1 VPIVITRFM
10 LSVFLCPKVITLNGF
25 QCNWNKLQIIL
36 QQGSRNICRQSLDVS
51 EVSPE
56 VFDELD
62 AAFLL
67 LPELEVAVAA
77 RGHDEPGL
85 RRDAMRHI
93 IAVPN
98 K

>member
-1 VPIVITRFM
+1 
-10 LSVFLCPKVITLNGF
+10 
-25 QCNWNKLQIIL
+25 
-36 QQGSRNICRQSLDVS
+36 LDVS

-77 RGHDEPGL
+77 RSHDEPGL

-93 IAVPN
+93 IAVPGKERKSKN
-98 K
+98 LLIEKMHTIKKTNNTQQTIISDDEI

>member
-1 VPIVITRFM
+1 
-10 LSVFLCPKVITLNGF
+10 
-25 QCNWNKLQIIL
+25 
-36 QQGSRNICRQSLDVS
+36 LDVS

-93 IAVPN
+93 IAVPGKERKSKN
-98 K
+98 LLIERMHTIKINE

>member
-1 VPIVITRFM
+1 
-10 LSVFLCPKVITLNGF
+10 
-25 QCNWNKLQIIL
+25 
-36 QQGSRNICRQSLDVS
+36 LDVS

-93 IAVPN
+93 IAVPG
-98 K
+98 KERKS

>member
-1 VPIVITRFM
+1 
-10 LSVFLCPKVITLNGF
+10 
-25 QCNWNKLQIIL
+25 
-36 QQGSRNICRQSLDVS
+36 LDVS

-77 RGHDEPGL
+77 RSHDEPGL

-93 IAVPN
+93 IAMPG
-98 K
+98 KERKS

>member
-1 VPIVITRFM
+1 MQSF
-10 LSVFLCPKVITLNGF
+10 SN
-25 QCNWNKLQIIL
+25 NWNKHQVSL

-77 RGHDEPGL
+77 RSHDEPGL

-93 IAVPN
+93 IAVPGKERKSKN
-98 K
+98 LLIERMHTIKINE

>member
-1 VPIVITRFM
+1 M
-10 LSVFLCPKVITLNGF
+10 LSVFLCPKVITLNNF